1 MRALSYWGKTYVRLA
16 YHPLCFVLFFFPYS
30 STLIF
35 LKNIALLLIPSLIL
49 TLSYAEL
56 PYIFSNSELMDLFSE
71 SPTQWLHKSTY
82 TVHPLTL
89 LALHHGGLSAST
101 HCSPFYDIPGRIL
114 HTTHL
119 FSSFWKKKKMVVS
132 SLFITACSSGK
143 PTLQNCRVLY
153 GNCIALCSNTPSQVD
168 NITCL
173 TLSLTCN
180 FSLLLSFL
188 YKLLQNCGIN
198 F

>member
-1 MRALSYWGKTYVRLA
+1 MKALSYRGKTYVRLV
-16 YHPLCFVLFFFPYS
+16 YHLFCFFFFSFS

-35 LKNIALLLIPSLIL
+35 LKNIALLLTPSLIL

-89 LALHHGGLSAST
+89 LALHHGGLSASI
-101 HCSPFYDIPGRIL
+101 HCSPFYDIPGIIL

-119 FSSFWKKKKMVVS
+119 FSSFWKKKKMVVL
-132 SLFITACSSGK
+132 SLFITVCSSGK

-173 TLSLTCN
+173 TLSLTRN
-180 FSLLLSFL
+180 FLLLLFL

>member
-1 MRALSYWGKTYVRLA
+1 MKALSYRGKTYVRLV
-16 YHPLCFVLFFFPYS
+16 YHLFCFFFFFSFS

-35 LKNIALLLIPSLIL
+35 LKNIALLLTPSLIL

-89 LALHHGGLSAST
+89 LALHHGGLSASI
-101 HCSPFYDIPGRIL
+101 HCSPFYDIPGIIL

-119 FSSFWKKKKMVVS
+119 FSSFWKKKKWW
-132 SLFITACSSGK
+132 
-143 PTLQNCRVLY
+143 Y
-153 GNCIALCSNTPSQVD
+153 YH
-168 NITCL
+168 
-173 TLSLTCN
+173 
-180 FSLLLSFL
+180 FSLLRAHLVNQPCRIAGCSTGTVLPFAATHHHGWTISL
-188 YKLLQNCGIN
+188 VWP
-198 F
+198 

>member
-1 MRALSYWGKTYVRLA
+1 MKALSYRGKTYVRLV
-16 YHPLCFVLFFFPYS
+16 YHLFCFFFFFSFS

-35 LKNIALLLIPSLIL
+35 LKNIALLLTPSLIL

-89 LALHHGGLSAST
+89 LALHHGGLSASI

-119 FSSFWKKKKMVVS
+119 FSSSWKKKWW
-132 SLFITACSSGK
+132 
-143 PTLQNCRVLY
+143 Y
-153 GNCIALCSNTPSQVD
+153 YH
-168 NITCL
+168 
-173 TLSLTCN
+173 
-180 FSLLLSFL
+180 FSLLPAHLVNQPCRIAGCSTGTVLPFAATHHHGWTISL
-188 YKLLQNCGIN
+188 VWP
-198 F
+198 